1 MTDATAPLIVLATG
15 GTGGHVFPAEALAVE
30 LAARDYRL
38 ALVTDRRGGA
48 FSGFLGD
55 LDTYRVPAG
64 GVAGK
69 RFLALLKS
77 GSELAIG
84 LFQARRILKRLRPA
98 VVVGFGGYASAPTM
112 LAACFGECATAIHE
126 QNAVLG
132 RANRLLASRVRRIAT
147 CFDVV
152 EGLDPQNAG
161 KVVRTGMPVRP
172 AVLSMRQRPYPP
184 LTDNGPVELLVI
196 GGSQGARVLSDVVPA
211 AVAMLEEGLRRRL
224 KITQQ
229 CRPEDL
235 DRVTAAYRETGV
247 VAELSSFFSDVP
259 ERLAAC
265 HMLIGRSGASTVAEV
280 TAVGRPSILVPYPHA
295 TDNHQDRNAHAIDA
309 AGAGWLIPEP
319 AFTPAALAARLDSLI
334 GLPAILTRAAASAKN
349 AGRPDAASALADM
362 VCGLIDANGG
372 RNGERKAA

>member
-1 MTDATAPLIVLATG
+1 MNDARAPLIVLATG

-30 LAARDYRL
+30 LAARDCRL

-55 LDTYRVPAG
+55 LDTYRVRAG

-69 RFLALLKS
+69 RFVALLQS
-77 GSELAIG
+77 GTELAIG
-84 LFQARRILKRLRPA
+84 LFQAHRILKRLRPA
-98 VVVGFGGYASAPTM
+98 VVVGFGGYASVPTM
-112 LAACFGECATAIHE
+112 LAAGFGGFATALHE

-152 EGLDPQNAG
+152 EGLDPQNAD

-172 AVLSMRQRPYPP
+172 AVLRMRQRPYPP
-184 LTDNGPVELLVI
+184 LTDEGPVELLVI

-211 AVAMLEEGLRRRL
+211 AIGRLDEGLRQRL
-224 KITQQ
+224 RITQQ

-235 DRVTAAYRETGV
+235 DRVTAAYREIGV
-247 VAELSSFFSDVP
+247 AAELNSFFADVP

-295 TDNHQDRNAHAIDA
+295 IDNHQDRNAHAVDA
-309 AGAGWLIPEP
+309 AGAGWLIPEQ
-319 AFTPAALAARLDSLI
+319 AFTPAGLAARLDSLI

-349 AGRPDAASALADM
+349 IGRPDAASALADM
-362 VCGLIDANGG
+362 VCGLIDSP
-372 RNGERKAA
+372 ERMAA